1 MKSAL
6 LDEQEEPGR
15 LHAATLCGHHLAGTP
30 TGIVFAS
37 LRGMACCQH
46 SLLPVL
52 LLGLLNPGCAS
63 DPGAIAGNHPSD
75 SSEIRA
81 RVVAAPPFH
90 AADVVI
96 AIDRSIVALAASGI
110 DVDKDGV
117 VGRTRGW
124 VTENKKRLPPP
135 NGNWTT
141 DSDDTIEALQLEV
154 ARALV
159 ARLAAVGARVGLVSF
174 TLRAWSRGTSLE
186 WLIDE
191 PSVVVPVGSADPV
204 LVKLADFPAVRE
216 RRRTDL
222 ARLLALAADL
232 LDEASP
238 REPTR
243 PRAILLFSLGEPSA
257 PDGIHWSSR
266 RAVEFASQLGERGIG
281 VWAVP
286 FGTPD
291 VNFLDELTRSSGG
304 EVVPLEQLDAAFSV
318 PGPGA
323 ESPRK

>member
-1 MKSAL
+1 MPP
-6 LDEQEEPGR
+6 PGR
-15 LHAATLCGHHLAGTP
+15 AT
-30 TGIVFAS
+30 TGIVSAS
-37 LRGMACCQH
+37 FRLMACCQH

-63 DPGAIAGNHPSD
+63 EPAAVSGNHPSY
-75 SSEIRA
+75 SSEISER
-81 RVVAAPPFH
+81 VAAPPFH

-96 AIDRSIVALAASGI
+96 AIDHSVMALLASGI

-117 VGRTRGW
+117 VGRNREW
-124 VTENKKRLPPP
+124 VGEKERPPPP

-159 ARLAAVGARVGLVSF
+159 ARLADGEARIGLVSL

-186 WLIDE
+186 WLIDK
-191 PSVVVPVGSADPV
+191 PGVVVPVGSADAV
-204 LVKLADFPAVRE
+204 LATLADFPAVRE

-222 ARLLALAADL
+222 VRLLALAADL

-238 REPTR
+238 RESMR
-243 PRAILLFSLGEPSA
+243 PRAILLFALGEPSA
-257 PDGIHWSSR
+257 PYGIYWSSQK
-266 RAVEFASQLGERGIG
+266 AVEFASKLGERGIG
-281 VWAVP
+281 VWAIP
-286 FGTPD
+286 FGTAN

-304 EVVPLEQLDAAFSV
+304 EVVPLEQLDAAFSA
-318 PGPGA
+318 GGRD
-323 ESPRK
+323 PRTRDGQRGFATTRGEAVRVR